1 MAEKKEFNPNFYR
14 ALRFIPA
21 RGKFANLPDFGITE
35 TFQRLRGKQPTTQ
48 IIGSGFKAKTYDID
62 PVEQAEVKQDLAD
75 QATLFDKD
83 GTYIG
88 GVLPVGN
95 QPVKIN
101 EDEMKDLDLDTGP
114 AVSDELPNKAVEFAK
129 DYAER
134 ILLGRQIDNRIL
146 QRNQNLINQ
155 QTAALSERNRQA
167 LANQLAFTKYDT
179 TQIAKNQLRAAQRE
193 ATLMDAIR
201 GQQDAATN
209 AARSGI
215 NPRGRAGGA

>member
-1 MAEKKEFNPNFYR
+1 MAEKEKNFNPNFYR

-21 RGKFANLPDFGITE
+21 RGKFAGLPDFGITE

-75 QATLFDKD
+75 QATLFDEK
-83 GTYIG
+83 GEYVG
-88 GVLPVGN
+88 GVLPEGSGI

-101 EDEMKDLDLDTGP
+101 EKDS
-114 AVSDELPNKAVEFAK
+114 AISDELPNKAVEFAK

-134 ILLGRQIDNRIL
+134 VLLGKQIDNRAL
-146 QRNQNLINQ
+146 RFNQDLINQ

-167 LANQLAFTKYDT
+167 LANQLAFTKFDT

-193 ATLMDAIR
+193 GILFDAVGNQLR
-201 GQQDAATN
+201 AA
-209 AARSGI
+209 AVASSQGI
-215 NPRGRAGGA
+215 QPRGRAGGA

>member
-1 MAEKKEFNPNFYR
+1 MAEKENKFNPNFYR

-21 RGKFANLPDFGITE
+21 RGKFAGLPDFGITE

-101 EDEMKDLDLDTGP
+101 EDEMKNLDLDTGS
-114 AVSDELPNKAVEFAK
+114 ALTDERPNEAVEFAK
-129 DYAER
+129 NFAER
-134 ILLGRQIDNRIL
+134 LILGNQQDRRALRF
-146 QRNQNLINQ
+146 NQNLIDQ

-167 LANQLAFTKYDT
+167 LANQLAFTKFDT
-179 TQIAKNQLRAAQRE
+179 SQIAKNQLRAAQRE
-193 ATLMDAIR
+193 ATLLDAMSNVGRTAGFIGNLGTSRRYGR
-201 GQQDAATN
+201 G
-209 AARSGI
+209 
-215 NPRGRAGGA
+215 